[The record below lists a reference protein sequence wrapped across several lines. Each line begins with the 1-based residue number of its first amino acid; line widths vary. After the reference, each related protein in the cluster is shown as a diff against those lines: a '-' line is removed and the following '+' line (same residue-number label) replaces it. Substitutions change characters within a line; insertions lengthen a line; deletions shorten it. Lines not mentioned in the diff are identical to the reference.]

1 VQCSWRFLPPF
12 LLGLTLLGIELTGKT
27 APALKVGVEKKLA
40 EIKSLSP
47 TATAIAATHP
57 LIASVPK
64 SGADPI
70 ASPYPLPWSWVE
82 STQAEIASS
91 GRPAVRSY
99 LSDQMVSPDGEYA
112 AYSQIRMQ
120 VKPQFADSQISS
132 VLVIKHRQ
140 TGQTQQIELPTSLIR
155 NPNQPQDLAGTIAIL
170 WPAGW
175 SQTGDRLL
183 IRNFV
188 ALAGSDIASDS
199 AVIWYRQSKQT
210 ATLLPQA
217 IDYDTAVLMGWS
229 ATHPDQLLF
238 RTSILGESQ
247 ERLWAV
253 NEQGKTVAAPG
264 DRSLIYGQRVP

>member
-1 VQCSWRFLPPF
+1 M
-12 LLGLTLLGIELTGKT
+12 GLTLMGTVMGTVLTGQA
-27 APALKVGVEKKLA
+27 APPFEFGIGNGLAKA
-40 EIKSLSP
+40 EIKSLAP
-47 TATAIAATHP
+47 NTKFGIAAINP

-70 ASPYPLPWSWVE
+70 ASPYPLPWQWVQA
-82 STQAEIASS
+82 TQAEISRS
-91 GRPAVRSY
+91 GQPAVRSY
-99 LSDQMVSPDGEYA
+99 QSDQMVSPDGAYV
-112 AYSQIRMQ
+112 AYSQIQMQ
-120 VKPQFADSQISS
+120 VKPQFTDSQISS
-132 VLVIKHRQ
+132 VLVIKNRQ
-140 TGQTQQIELPTSLIR
+140 TGQTQQIELPTSLTR
-155 NPNQPQDLAGTIAIL
+155 NPDRPNDLTGTIAIL

-217 IDYDTAVLMGWS
+217 VDYDTAVLMGWS

-253 NEQGKTVAAPG
+253 NEQGQTVAAPG